1 MADIKWIKLDIDVFG
16 NRKIKQI
23 LSMPKGDTLVVIWLK
38 MLCLAGKLGNSG
50 ALMLTSTKPYNIDT
64 LAVEFGYSKPQVKA
78 ALEAFKELELIDVD
92 DDGVISMHDWAD
104 HQNIDGM
111 DKVRAQT
118 KERQK
123 RFRDK
128 STALQERCSNVTDNV
143 TDNVT
148 VTLHNAIEEERRK
161 KKEED
166 IHSFVLSIK
175 GENSIDGESV
185 TDNVTDDAKK
195 RKYLDGVGK
204 GVVLLSDEQL
214 DDLLDKLTP
223 DEFDR
228 YAGIVADNELSG
240 KHYKRKTHYQAIL
253 DMALKDRESGR

>member
-1 MADIKWIKLDIDVFG
+1 MADIKWIKLDIDVFN

-23 LSMPKGDTLVVIWLK
+23 LSRPKGDTLVVIWLK

-64 LAVEFGYSKPQVKA
+64 LAVEFGYSKPQIKA
-78 ALEAFKELELIDVD
+78 ALEAFKDLELIDV

-128 STALQERCSNVTDNV
+128 STALQPHNSNVTDNV

-148 VTLHNAIEEERRK
+148 VTLHNATEEERRK
-161 KKEED
+161 KKEEED
-166 IHSFVLSIK
+166 IHSFILSIK
-175 GENSIDGESV
+175 GEKSIDGGS
-185 TDNVTDDAKK
+185 VTDDAKK

-204 GVVLLSDEQL
+204 GVVLLSDEQF
-214 DDLLDKLTP
+214 DDLLDRLSI

-228 YAGIVADNELSG
+228 YVGIVADNELSG

-253 DMALKDRESGR
+253 DMAQKDRAAGR

>member
-1 MADIKWIKLDIDVFG
+1 MAEIKWIKLDIDVFN

-23 LSMPKGDTLVVIWLK
+23 MSMPKGDTLVVIWLK
-38 MLCLAGKLGNSG
+38 MLCLAGKLANSG

-64 LAVEFGYSKPQVKA
+64 LSVELGYTKPQVKA
-78 ALEAFKELELIDVD
+78 ALEAFKDLELIDMGE
-92 DDGVISMHDWAD
+92 DGAISMHDWAD
-104 HQNIDGM
+104 HQNVDGM
-111 DKVRAQT
+111 DKVRTQA

-128 STALQERCSNVTDNV
+128 TGRDSNVTDNV

-148 VTLHNAIEEERRK
+148 VTLHNATEEERRK
-161 KKEED
+161 KKEEED
-166 IHSFVLSIK
+166 IHSFILSIK
-175 GENSIDGESV
+175 GEKSIDGGS
-185 TDNVTDDAKK
+185 VTDDAKK

-204 GVVLLSDEQL
+204 GVVLLSDEQF
-214 DDLLDKLTP
+214 DDLLDRLSV

-228 YAGIVADNELSG
+228 YVGIVADNELSG

-253 DMALKDRESGR
+253 DMAEKDRAAGR